1 MSTGDQSEYL
11 RKKMAERRAH
21 YEQGGEFMR
30 SGFQKWAENERPARH
45 GGAMKDPLAR
55 ASMKA
60 GKDILT
66 RVKSM
71 GEDMFARH
79 YKGTAR
85 HIQGH
90 DEESS
95 SDEEGEEGVGH
106 GGFFYMGD
114 PVKATKEANTSY
126 FGKLFGN
133 AAPMGVMP
141 HEDGKGYSGVGRL
154 EEHGADL
161 IAMGTKGKGRL
172 DCVHYEEGEG
182 THVKKGK
189 KKGGYL
195 DTWADDGPY
204 ISAARKAAFK
214 PAFDL
219 LFNTGAYSGEKV
231 KTGMFTSTDR
241 CDPGDEGNLKLQLY
255 NELSPYW
262 DADDGA
268 WLPGTNLQ
276 AAVDGIL
283 KRGVNGKPCPRKDG
297 KGKPMK
303 ASLVKFV
310 KDMESA
316 LRTTVGKPKKGKGL
330 YDSWKPIPYA
340 PYGWYVEKAGARKR
354 PDPHKMDGWKTR
366 EEAQAAADELN
377 KSWIHGWGKEGKRKG
392 KGFKEGVDASVAAV
406 ADVGQAAKAGY
417 EVYEKTSSG
426 NVFSA
431 LDSAKGVLQAGLNAK
446 ANAERAA
453 REFGAGRPRKGKT
466 NSRAELVKKV
476 MREQGL
482 SLPQASKYVK
492 EHGLYKGG
500 QCYPKGANCDPSSW

>member
-95 SDEEGEEGVGH
+95 SDEEGVGH

-204 ISAARKAAFK
+204 LSDRTKNYFK

-231 KTGMFTSTDR
+231 KTGMFSSTDR
-241 CDPGDEGNLKLQLY
+241 CDPGDEGALKLKLFNKLWKY
-255 NELSPYW
+255 YDP
-262 DADDGA
+262 DDGMYYPTQPDIPA
-268 WLPGTNLQ
+268 L
-276 AAVDGIL
+276 VDQTL
-283 KRGVNGKPCPRKDG
+283 KEGVDGKPCPRKDG
-297 KGKPMK
+297 KGKGMK
-303 ASLVKFV
+303 ASMLKFAGQV
-310 KDMESA
+310 LPVLQKTIPS
-316 LRTTVGKPKKGKGL
+316 KKGK
-330 YDSWKPIPYA
+330 
-340 PYGWYVEKAGARKR
+340 
-354 PDPHKMDGWKTR
+354 T
-366 EEAQAAADELN
+366 
-377 KSWIHGWGKEGKRKG
+377 G

-417 EVYEKTSSG
+417 DVYDKTTSG